1 MKTHWSDCALHNLPA
16 HRPER
21 CDCGGHSGTG
31 GPISDFYQLLIAR
44 WQWKCEMAIGWAE
57 FLDGLVPRRIVY
69 AVLVTSLV
77 GAITVI
83 SGCTMIRYT
92 DGQKS
97 LTIADLRISGSA
109 IDLKGTLANV
119 GTIEVNREQGSV
131 GEAVSEVVEVL
142 P

>member
-1 MKTHWSDCALHNLPA
+1 MDASAMVFGVSISRWTLVAILLGVMAMNAL
-16 HRPER
+16 
-21 CDCGGHSGTG
+21 G
-31 GPISDFYQLLIAR
+31 
-44 WQWKCEMAIGWAE
+44 
-57 FLDGLVPRRIVY
+57 
-69 AVLVTSLV
+69 
-77 GAITVI
+77 
-83 SGCTMIRYT
+83 GCTVVRYS

-97 LTIADLRISGSA
+97 LTIADIRISGSA